1 MKLDSLIAIA
11 VIVALIVAVKQK
23 TRGLKFWSSFFISL
37 IAVSG
42 VLAIFWKMF
51 GE

>member
-11 VIVALIVAVKQK
+11 VVVALIVAVKQK
-23 TRGLKFWSSFFISL
+23 IRGLKFWPSFFISL

-42 VLAIFWKMF
+42 VLVVFWKMLRK
-51 GE
+51 